1 MDKSN
6 QSRTINSKINGKAI
20 ARYAM
25 LPGIIPR
32 IRGLGFHF
40 GHFAYLIAMVLSSAR
55 LIPLGHSVCNASNI
69 GRYGVRQVLAVAA
82 NNIQWSWKN
91 TDQIAVFC
99 AVAIGLVLIVLQV
112 ITIAALALVEPA
124 SAQADPASFFETPNE
139 DQDLAFIF
147 LSQVF
152 GTELELFGAG
162 GIDSEGNPLFG
173 TTGNPLHV
181 ALRTML
187 SIYSMATMVIAVI
200 IVLYYILTVI
210 GEAAKTGTPFGQR
223 FNALWAP
230 IRLVVALGLL
240 VPLASGL
247 NSAQYITLWMA
258 KQGSGLG
265 SQIWSRLADQIKEA
279 PETLYNIK
287 LSEPLFLQNMV
298 ENAFIASVCAKAH
311 TEHEAEGG
319 SGEEWTRLLMSGD
332 SENSFVYDWRGPDS
346 APHHRRSCGAV
357 SVSFPDG
364 QERVGL
370 GTNIFGIP
378 ERESPL
384 PTGKLLTTVRPV
396 IDRALGEV
404 DAVAATYDGG
414 LKDEETI
421 NKLKEIAEEYSKELT
436 DSVSDLY
443 TSETN
448 ANLKNLLQG
457 VDDKG
462 WLYAGIWYIQIN
474 RTLQSAYQQRS
485 KVVPGV
491 IIPQKYRDPEN
502 ASFWEALTGSYAG
515 TDAQVRAARTL
526 VRTYG
531 LVPSLV
537 SQATD
542 SANNSYDNSCLAAKT
557 EGGADLPIM
566 EKLQC
571 IINATFVP
579 GELTALSR
587 EPSLDP
593 MGVLV
598 SAGGSILARSYELAV
613 WGFGAQVTG
622 GILSGIPFVGG
633 IGAVAEQIG
642 GMLITIAFIGFGA
655 GVVLYFLLPIFP
667 FMYFFFAVVAWVMEI
682 FEAIVAMPLWALAH
696 LRIHGDGMPGESAIQ
711 GYYLLLAIFL
721 RPALI
726 IFALLGSSLIFFG
739 AIYLLQI
746 LFTPLLEITRE
757 DGLYGL
763 ETMIFTVIFAFIAYL
778 LGISTFKM
786 VDTVPNQILR
796 WIGSGAQT
804 FSDNRED
811 PVGSSQTAFLGG
823 AVIGQ
828 TLASN
833 VGGVGSGL
841 GRTAGSAARQAGS
854 WWRSNRQPG
863 GEDGDSTSGRG
874 GPNQPLN
881 PMGGDGLRNDGDTAS
896 NEGSQQDQSSFFG
909 NQTMGNSKAS
919 SDNSPDIESEKQDK
933 DTDKK

>member
-1 MDKSN
+1 MN
-6 QSRTINSKINGKAI
+6 QSVQAKKNLFSNVDAKAI
-20 ARYAM
+20 AKYAM

-32 IRGLGFHF
+32 IKGIGFHF
-40 GHFAYLIAMVLSSAR
+40 GHFAYLLALVFRSAR
-55 LIPLGHSVCNASNI
+55 LIPLGHSCLHAGNI
-69 GRYGVRQVLAVAA
+69 GRFGVRYVIALAASNVR
-82 NNIQWSWKN
+82 WSWRN
-91 TDQIAVFC
+91 TDQVAIFIAV
-99 AVAIGLVLIVLQV
+99 VTGIVLIALQV
-112 ITIAALALVEPA
+112 MTIAALALIEPA
-124 SAQADPASFFETPNE
+124 AAQEDPSSFFQTPNE

-152 GTELELFGAG
+152 GTELELFGSG

-173 TTGNPLHV
+173 TTGNPLHI
-181 ALRTML
+181 AMRSML
-187 SIYSMATMVIAVI
+187 SLYSLATMVIAVI
-200 IVLYYILTVI
+200 IVLYFILTVI
-210 GEAAKTGTPFGQR
+210 GEAAKTGTPFGNR
-223 FNALWAP
+223 FNSLWAP
-230 IRLVVALGLL
+230 IRLIIALGLL
-240 VPLASGL
+240 VPLGSGL

-265 SQIWSRLADQIKEA
+265 SQVWLILAQQLRDA
-279 PETLYNIK
+279 PQTLYNVK

-311 TEHEAEGG
+311 TEHEASGG
-319 SGEEWTRLLMSGD
+319 SGEQWTRQLQSGD
-332 SENSFVYDWRGPDS
+332 TENSFVYNWRGPDS

-364 QERVGL
+364 QDRVGL
-370 GTNIFGIP
+370 GTNVFGIQ

-384 PTGKLLTTVRPV
+384 PTGRLITTVRPV
-396 IDRALGEV
+396 IDNALSEI
-404 DAVAATYDGG
+404 DDIAASYDGG
-414 LKDEETI
+414 LTDQETI
-421 NKLKEIAEEYSKELT
+421 DQLKAVAEQYSQELT
-436 DSVSDLY
+436 DAVSELY
-443 TSETN
+443 TNETN
-448 ANLKNLLQG
+448 SSLQQLLDG

-474 RTLQSAYQQRS
+474 RTLQSAYSQRS

-491 IIPQKYRDPEN
+491 IIPQKYRDPE
-502 ASFWEALTGSYAG
+502 SSTWWEFLTGSYSGA
-515 TDAQVRAARTL
+515 DAQVSAARTL
-526 VRTYG
+526 IRTFG
-531 LVPSLV
+531 LVPSLPEQLAE
-537 SQATD
+537 SAT
-542 SANNSYDNSCLAAKT
+542 NSYNNSCLAAKT
-557 EGGADLPIM
+557 EGGAELPIM

-579 GELTALSR
+579 AELTALSR

-622 GILSGIPFVGG
+622 GILSGLPFVGG

-655 GVVLYFLLPIFP
+655 GIVLYFLLPIFP

-711 GYYLLLAIFL
+711 GYYLILAIFL

-739 AIYLLQI
+739 AIYLLQV

-763 ETMIFTVIFAFIAYL
+763 ETMLFTVIFAYIAYT

-804 FSDNRED
+804 FGDNRED
-811 PVGSSQTAFLGG
+811 AVGSSQAAFLGG

-828 TLASN
+828 NLAGN
-833 VGGVGSGL
+833 IGGIGSGL
-841 GRTAGSAARQAGS
+841 GRGIGAAGTRAAAGL
-854 WWRSNRQPG
+854 RGAG
-863 GEDGDSTSGRG
+863 GESSGGNPPQGSGAAPQGNLGATDGSHQGNATGGNAEGQSYSYGNNVPNYDDNKPNESG
-874 GPNQPLN
+874 
-881 PMGGDGLRNDGDTAS
+881 DV
-896 NEGSQQDQSSFFG
+896 
-909 NQTMGNSKAS
+909 
-919 SDNSPDIESEKQDK
+919 SPKKK
-933 DTDKK
+933 DDDPDKK